1 MNDSV
6 TEGSESL
13 TLSIL
18 STQVGVL
25 VAQQSTVVTILGGE
39 GKQRACHCADIVVSI
54 L

>member
-1 MNDSV
+1 M
-6 TEGSESL
+6 EGPESL
-13 TLSIL
+13 ILSIL

-39 GKQRACHCADIVVSI
+39 GKQRACHHADIAVSI